1 MTEGAIT
8 PQWPN
13 LLFAGLSVFTT
24 LMVAIATI
32 SFYRW
37 VRAQR
42 EPTPLFLGGRIF
54 LDRDDNGSA
63 HYVIELE
70 LGNTGET
77 PIFLKEIEAFI
88 DGGYGLKEVSSGGEL
103 LVANMPFGIPDK
115 KKMIPAKEVSFVRFS
130 FEPQF
135 SAIHMVQD
143 ITIRYKSGPKRRA
156 LTLRQVKFKY
166 LTGEREGGPIVEM
179 EGLNW

>member
-13 LLFAGLSVFTT
+13 LLFFGLSVFTA
-24 LMVAIATI
+24 LIVAIATI

-54 LDRDDNGSA
+54 LDRDENGST

-88 DGGYGLKEVSSGGEL
+88 NGGKEVSSEGEL
-103 LVANMPFGIPDK
+103 LVANMPFGIPDQ

-130 FEPQF
+130 IEARF
-135 SAIHMVQD
+135 SAIHKVQD
-143 ITIRYKSGPKRRA
+143 ITIRYRSGPKRRA

-166 LTGEREGGPIVEM
+166 LTGEPEGGPIVEM
-179 EGLNW
+179 NGLNW